1 MASFPHARKFS
12 VLGAL
17 TLATTLVQGQGSYAP
32 EGTEYNIA
40 GVLDGTQTMPFSSIR
55 TSGGYLVWQD
65 NITDGA
71 GFGISGRKL
80 DGSLS
85 GSLSTFRVNVT
96 GADDQENPAVAMLN
110 DGGAAFVWQGGKQGF
125 QHIYGRFRSAAGL
138 WTTGDLLISTATNVY
153 QVDPVAATLTGGN
166 VVVAW
171 ASFYQAGS
179 GSLRDVYFQI
189 LTPAG
194 SKSGGETQANVVTA
208 FNQRSA
214 AIAPLSDGRFVL
226 VWVSEQQ
233 RFENSVDVYGRI
245 FTATGVAAG
254 GEFLINSGT
263 NTCANPSVAAAAD
276 GGFTVAWMEKDV
288 QTEANSWDIYARAF
302 NGSATG
308 GVTRRINSTTVGDQ
322 LAPKIAGQ
330 GGDFLVVWT
339 SMAQDGSSDGVYG
352 QFLAS
357 DGSLVQGE
365 FRVNTTTAG
374 PQRNPTVAADGVG
387 RFLTVWTS
395 FVGGTPVFDLYAQR
409 YVNTSQPLSAPGAP
423 IVVALSSNALS
434 VSWPPVSGYSIANYE
449 VFADGATAATA
460 VVTNTYWNATGLASA
475 STHSYRLAYV
485 LTDGRRSPLS
495 GATTNT
501 TYTGGATWGGIPQ
514 EWMIAYFG
522 GDIFS
527 WPSPYVDS
535 DGDGASNFQEF
546 MAGTNPND
554 SNSVL
559 KQKLRSTPQGMFL
572 DWNTQPGLIYQVWS
586 AAGPVGPWVKL
597 GGPRFAAGVV
607 DSLYVGG
614 NAAGFYRIERL
625 R

>member
-194 SKSGGETQANVVTA
+194 SNAGGETQANVVTA

-357 DGSLVQGE
+357 DGTLVQGE

-460 VVTNTYWNATGLASA
+460 VVTNTYWINNGLAPS

-485 LTDGRRSPLS
+485 LTDARRSPLS
-495 GATTNT
+495 AAVTNSTFGALW
-501 TYTGGATWGGIPQ
+501 YYDVIPQ
-514 EWMIAYFG
+514 EWMGANFG
-522 GDIFS
+522 AQFWT

>member
-96 GADDQENPAVAMLN
+96 GANDQENPAVAMLN